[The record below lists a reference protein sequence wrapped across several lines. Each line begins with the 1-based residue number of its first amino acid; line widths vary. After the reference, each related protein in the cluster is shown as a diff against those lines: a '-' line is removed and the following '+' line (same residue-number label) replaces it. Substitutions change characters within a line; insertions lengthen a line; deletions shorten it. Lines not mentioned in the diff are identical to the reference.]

1 MRNMRWGAAIAL
13 SAAIFGAALSAGA
26 AQAED
31 VKVGVLLGF
40 KGVYAKLAEQI
51 MQGYEVALDEVGRTI
66 NGNRIVIVRGDTE
79 NKPPVAIQK
88 GRKMVGS
95 DGVVAI
101 GGVISSGI
109 GVAMA
114 KFAKR
119 QKTPVVVTL
128 AVADSITGKFCNPY
142 IFRSSFAAFALQS
155 GIGAHWAKEY
165 GSAVTFGPDYAAGYA
180 MVEGFKAGFEGAGG
194 KVKEVL
200 WSAYRKTQDWG
211 PMLAKARASGAD
223 MIFSFYAGSE
233 AVQVVKQYN
242 AFGLKMPLL
251 GGHWLYD
258 KALWGAMGEE
268 NVLGAIHHTTHSP
281 TVKNPANE
289 AFVAAFR
296 KKFGTAPDVNAYFG
310 YENAKAILLA
320 IEAQG
325 ETVTREGTANA
336 LKSVSFDSPRG
347 RFFFS
352 DDNNAQL
359 PNIYLVQIDKGAD
372 GRLYRRLVATLPGG
386 KDKPGCDMR

>member
-1 MRNMRWGAAIAL
+1 MRNMRWAAAIAL
-13 SAAIFGAALSAGA
+13 PAAIFGAAMSADA
-26 AQAED
+26 ARADE

-40 KGVYAKLAEQI
+40 KGVYARLAEQI
-51 MQGYEVALDEVGRTI
+51 MQGYEVALDEVGRMI
-66 NGNRIVIVRGDTE
+66 DGNRIVIVRGDTE

-88 GRKMVGS
+88 GRRMISS

-101 GGVISSGI
+101 GGVISSGV

-119 QKTPVVVTL
+119 QETPVVVTL
-128 AVADSITGKFCNPY
+128 AVADAITGKFCNPY
-142 IFRSSFAAFALQS
+142 IFRSSFAAHALQS

-165 GSAVTFGPDYAAGYA
+165 PTAVTFGPDYAAGYA
-180 MVEGFKAGFEGAGG
+180 MIEGFKAGFEKAGG
-194 KVKEVL
+194 EVREVL

-223 MIFSFYAGSE
+223 MIFSFYAGAE
-233 AVQVVKQYN
+233 AVQVVKQYK
-242 AFGLKMPLL
+242 AFGLEMPLL

-258 KALWGAMGEE
+258 KALWGAMGED

-281 TVKNPANE
+281 AVRNPANE
-289 AFVAAFR
+289 AFVAVFR
-296 KKFGTAPDVNAYFG
+296 KKYGTAPDVNAYFG

-320 IEAQG
+320 IRAQG
-325 ETVTREGTANA
+325 GTVTREGTARA
-336 LKSVSFDSPRG
+336 LKDVAFDSPRG

-352 DDNNAQL
+352 KDNNAQL
-359 PNIYLVQIDKGAD
+359 PNIYLVQIDRDGD
-372 GRLYRRLVATLPGG
+372 GRLYRRPIATLPGG
-386 KDKPGCDMR
+386 EDKPGCEMK